1 MKSRSVPIYDIL
13 CASAVSPDQARD
25 VIMRRL
31 RNAIFDG
38 ELAPGVPIR
47 TQTIASL
54 YGVSRTPVREA
65 LRQLEVKG
73 LVSIVPHR
81 GAVVASVSR
90 NAIEAHLLRS
100 VLEPLVLRISMP
112 FLSAADLE
120 SADDMLVKIK
130 HEDDISVR
138 YALYCGFFE
147 SLYKKADNRRLLRVA
162 LAGLADSEWLFRYQ
176 IKKSNVES
184 SLYNDCIDI
193 LGAVRNRDNDYAIV
207 LLHQHLDRSQRAVE
221 GFLSDDDF
229 I

>member
-1 MKSRSVPIYDIL
+1 MKSRSVSIYDIL
-13 CASAVSPDQARD
+13 RASAVSADQARD

-73 LVSIVPHR
+73 LVIIAPHR

-100 VLEPLVLRISMP
+100 ILEPRVLRISLP
-112 FLSAADLE
+112 FLTTANLE
-120 SADDMLVKIK
+120 SADDMLVKMK
-130 HEDDISVR
+130 HEDDVSVR

-147 SLYKKADNRRLLRVA
+147 SLYKEADNRRLLRVT

-176 IKKSNVES
+176 IKTANVES
-184 SLYNDCIDI
+184 SLYKDCVDI
-193 LGAVRNRDNDYAIV
+193 LGAVRNCDNDYAV
-207 LLHQHLDRSQRAVE
+207 ELLLQHLGRSQVAVE
-221 GFLSDDDF
+221 SFLYDNDF

>member
-1 MKSRSVPIYDIL
+1 MKSKSVSIYDVL
-13 CASAVSPDQARD
+13 RASAVSADQARE

-73 LVSIVPHR
+73 LVIIAPHR

-100 VLEPLVLRISMP
+100 VLEPRVLRISLP
-112 FLSAADLE
+112 FLTTADLE
-120 SADDMLVKIK
+120 SADDMLVKMR
-130 HEDDISVR
+130 HEDNVSVR
-138 YALYCGFFE
+138 YELYFRFFE
-147 SLYKKADNRRLLRVA
+147 SLYKAADSRRLLRMT

-176 IKKSNVES
+176 MKAANLES
-184 SLYNDCIDI
+184 TFYKDCVDI
-193 LGAVRNRDNDYAIV
+193 LGAVRNCANDYAV
-207 LLHQHLDRSQRAVE
+207 ELLLQHLGRGQVAVE
-221 GFLSDDDF
+221 SGLYKDGF

>member
-1 MKSRSVPIYDIL
+1 
-13 CASAVSPDQARD
+13 
-25 VIMRRL
+25 MRRL

-73 LVSIVPHR
+73 LVIMAPHR

-100 VLEPLVLRISMP
+100 ILEPRVLRISMP
-112 FLSAADLE
+112 FLSVADLE
-120 SADDMLVKIK
+120 LADDMLVKIK

-147 SLYKKADNRRLLRVA
+147 SLYKKTDNLRLLRVA

-176 IKKSNVES
+176 IKKANVES
-184 SLYNDCIDI
+184 NLYRDCVDI
-193 LGAVRNRDNDYAIV
+193 LGAVRNRDNDYAV
-207 LLHQHLDRSQRAVE
+207 RLLLQHLDRSQMVVE
-221 GFLSDDDF
+221 GFLSVDNF